1 MSSAVSVT
9 DSDFTK
15 EVIESTI
22 PVVVDFW
29 ATWCG
34 PCQAMGPVVDAVAG
48 EYAGKIKVLK
58 MNVDENPST
67 PMKYGVRG
75 IPTLILFNK
84 GEVVDRLIGAQPK
97 ASVEG
102 LLKKVV
108 A

>member
-97 ASVEG
+97 ANVEN

>member
-9 DSDFTK
+9 DIDFIK

-34 PCQAMGPVVDAVAG
+34 PCRAMGPIVDAVAG
-48 EYAGKIKVLK
+48 EYAGKVKVLK
-58 MNVDENPST
+58 MNVDENPGT
-67 PMKYGVRG
+67 PLKYGVRG

-97 ASVEG
+97 ANVDN
-102 LLKKVV
+102 LIKKVV